1 MSLPRGAVGWS
12 VIVVFPGHTN
22 LLLDCFLCPLYFLLQ
37 SMLFKNI
44 FQEYHPIVKKYDSS
58 SRLITPSLSSN
69 CLSVDFKIG
78 TCRQRVNIYFI
89 YLIQHVLVGYEMVL
103 MM

>member
-1 MSLPRGAVGWS
+1 MFSLFFSKDYA
-12 VIVVFPGHTN
+12 FQKT
-22 LLLDCFLCPLYFLLQ
+22 YFRNTIRL
-37 SMLFKNI
+37 SKKKN
-44 FQEYHPIVKKYDSS
+44 DSS